1 MKKILFLLTL
11 VLFSISVFSDNNK
24 DICFITGADI
34 SWVQQQEDKGIT
46 FSEKGIKKDVLQ
58 ILKDNNFNW
67 IRLRLFVNPKA
78 DSGYSKEGY
87 CDLDHTL
94 KMAKRIKDAGMK
106 FLLDFH
112 YSDNWADPGKQ
123 YAPASWSGLD
133 VKGLEKKIYE
143 YTKSVLDTFKTE
155 GITPDMVQIG
165 NEINHGI
172 VWPLGKNDVTFEY
185 FGRLLRSASLAVRKS
200 DPGIKIMIH
209 IACGGQN
216 QESVLFFDNVL
227 NSDVDFDVI
236 GQSYYPK
243 WHGTLYDLMNN
254 LTDLILRYE
263 KPVVV
268 VEYQD
273 YRKEVNDIVKD
284 LPAGKGIG
292 TFIWEATSPQ
302 WGGLFD
308 AQGRTTDNMLIYKNM
323 FNVIKTS
330 K

>member
-1 MKKILFLLTL
+1 MRRSLF
-11 VLFSISVFSDNNK
+11 VFVICLFSAAAFCENK
-24 DICFITGADI
+24 DFEGFIIGADI

-46 FSEKGIKKDVLQ
+46 FSDKGVKKDVLQ

-67 IRLRLFVNPKA
+67 IRLRIFVNPKA
-78 DSGYSKEGY
+78 DSGYSKDGY
-87 CDLDHTL
+87 CDLEHTL

-106 FLLDFH
+106 FLIDFH

-123 YAPASWSGLD
+123 WAPASWKGLD
-133 VKGLEKKIYE
+133 VKGLENKIFE

-155 GITPDMVQIG
+155 GLTPDMVQIG
-165 NEINHGI
+165 NEINHGM
-172 VWPLGKNDVTFEY
+172 VWPVGKNDVTFEY
-185 FGRLLRSASLAVRKS
+185 FGRLLRSASLAVRKV

-216 QESVLFFDNVL
+216 LESVLFFDNVL
-227 NSDVDFDVI
+227 RSEVEFDII

-254 LTDLILRYE
+254 LTDLILRYD

-273 YRKEVNDIVKD
+273 FRKEVNDIVKD
-284 LPAGKGIG
+284 LPANKGFG
-292 TFIWEATSPQ
+292 AFIWEATSPQ

-308 AQGRTTDNMLIYKNM
+308 AQGRTTENMLIYRDL